1 MSGAAIE
8 SPRARYLRGQRAG
21 EEAHRTEQLVIEV
34 AAKEPVAVVVEHCE
48 EHVQEAH
55 EDQEHAS

>member
-8 SPRARYLRGQRAG
+8 SPVPAGQRAG
-21 EEAHRTEQLVIEV
+21 EGAHRTEQLVIEV